1 MELRIAP
8 SQPFPP
14 YAALSAQPKLHHP
27 DAYRADNDVHVP
39 RAPQPRGRRADRLP
53 DTAPGGKILRYSARI
68 RESVGSKQADLA
80 LDLEAGETPVP
91 IDVVVS
97 TGKTA
102 TLTVTTLVE
111 GCKQLANGV
120 DICDPVTKLG
130 TESIKFKLVSYASLA
145 SVKYAETG
153 FGVKD
158 NDLTGD
164 YEQAQVLSFTT
175 KGMAAGATGFQASGY
190 QEEQNASTRPQ
201 TRVVEVGEQFLIY
214 ADDFAQDD
222 LFGLY
227 AAGTSRSS
235 GLMWPRVAGKR
246 NGRSFWY
253 AAALPPMSRDR
264 LPGGECALVNNLPVP
279 PGPANPKGGFYPPSS
294 TYFVT
299 GVKDSYYRLPFE
311 SGLAPGT
318 GFMNIDDPIPPGRHG
333 EDQAYAF
340 DLGAGEGA
348 WVLAARGGR
357 VVLMEDQDPYNS
369 KDPDKP
375 DDWTKFGNFIWL
387 RHEDGT
393 FATYFHNQKGSAK
406 VDKGDVVRRGQT
418 IAKVGQT
425 GQASGPHVHFGA
437 FHKTGLDFTDFT
449 DVVGD
454 VRIRIEARV
463 GAAQDLDPCYIPRSG
478 ATFFSTNKLPLGD

>member
-1 MELRIAP
+1 M
-8 SQPFPP
+8 
-14 YAALSAQPKLHHP
+14 
-27 DAYRADNDVHVP
+27 
-39 RAPQPRGRRADRLP
+39 
-53 DTAPGGKILRYSARI
+53 
-68 RESVGSKQADLA
+68 
-80 LDLEAGETPVP
+80 
-91 IDVVVS
+91 
-97 TGKTA
+97 
-102 TLTVTTLVE
+102 
-111 GCKQLANGV
+111 
-120 DICDPVTKLG
+120 
-130 TESIKFKLVSYASLA
+130 
-145 SVKYAETG
+145 
-153 FGVKD
+153 
-158 NDLTGD
+158 
-164 YEQAQVLSFTT
+164 
-175 KGMAAGATGFQASGY
+175 
-190 QEEQNASTRPQ
+190 
-201 TRVVEVGEQFLIY
+201 VEVGEQFLIY

-222 LFGLY
+222 LSGLY

-253 AAALPPMSRDR
+253 AAALPPISRDR

-279 PGPANPKGGFYPPSS
+279 PGPANPEGGFYPPSS

-299 GVKDSYYRLPFE
+299 GVKDSYYRLPLR
-311 SGLAPGT
+311 SGPGPGDGVATLTTRSPRAAMARTRRTRSTSAPGRT
-318 GFMNIDDPIPPGRHG
+318 
-333 EDQAYAF
+333 
-340 DLGAGEGA
+340 